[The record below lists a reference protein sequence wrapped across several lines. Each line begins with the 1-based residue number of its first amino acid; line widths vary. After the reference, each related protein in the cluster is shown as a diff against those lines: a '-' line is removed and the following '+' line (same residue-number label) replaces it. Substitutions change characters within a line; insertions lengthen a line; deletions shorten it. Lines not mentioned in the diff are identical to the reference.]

1 MLQGDSVLPVMLQSV
16 MELIF
21 SVAVNGVVVC
31 PGKTSILHSVI
42 NSPLRTTLSDNYL

>member
-1 MLQGDSVLPVMLQSV
+1 MLQLV

-21 SVAVNGVVVC
+21 SVAVNGVVVF

-42 NSPLRTTLSDNYL
+42 NSLLHTTLSDIKITCDVSVDR